1 MDNKKSIIIGSI
13 VALVIL
19 AIVLLITFTT
29 ELYGFFV
36 VLLTLFI
43 ILLISLGF
51 YIKEKPDEYSVFQ
64 KEKKRILKTYSS
76 AIIEVENLPNIAGK
90 NIIKVKSMDDLVD
103 AQLELREPIYYK
115 NDNDSCFFLLLH
127 YNEACI
133 YILRLNPDVI
143 SPTEQSLRFIQMDDS
158 KQLNYESLLDNIEN
172 TLVLKL
178 DELRSVRISPVRNR
192 KKIEVIDSS
201 AIKEKIKENKDFNE
215 KTLIDELSKTSII
228 KNLQEQLNNL
238 EKEYKKDVKNETKKE
253 TKKEKEEEQKIAKTF
268 QKIEEEPEESL
279 YDKIMREAAEE
290 EAAEEA
296 IRAALKE
303 SPKDIKEEKKEEPE
317 DPIIAQILD
326 EEEPIKIIE
335 EKKTEEKKIEE
346 KKEISNNENIPEKK
360 TPKKPKKPNKNTHAA
375 RRATA
380 YKKNNK

>member
-29 ELYGFFV
+29 ELYGFFA

-127 YNEACI
+127 YNEACV

-143 SPTEQSLRFIQMDDS
+143 SPTEQSLRFIQKEDA

-178 DELRSVRISPVRNR
+178 DELRSVKISPVRNR
-192 KKIEVIDSS
+192 NRIEVIDSS
-201 AIKEKIKENKDFNE
+201 PIKNKIKQNKKFNE
-215 KTLIDELSKTSII
+215 DTLIDELSKTSIL
-228 KNLQEQLNNL
+228 KNLQEQINNL
-238 EKEYKKDVKNETKKE
+238 QEEYKEEKSSKNTF
-253 TKKEKEEEQKIAKTF
+253 EKV
-268 QKIEEEPEESL
+268 EEEPEESL
-279 YDKIMREAAEE
+279 YDKIM
-290 EAAEEA
+290 
-296 IRAALKE
+296 
-303 SPKDIKEEKKEEPE
+303 KEEKEEIDPE
-317 DPIIAQILD
+317 IISIMNED
-326 EEEPIKIIE
+326 EVVE
-335 EKKTEEKKIEE
+335 EKKVESKKVKEVEKAMAKDT
-346 KKEISNNENIPEKK
+346 K
-360 TPKKPKKPNKNTHAA
+360 TKTTAKKPRKPVKNTHAT
-375 RRATA
+375 RRTSS
-380 YKKNNK
+380 YKKKIK

>member
-13 VALVIL
+13 IALVIL
-19 AIVLLITFTT
+19 AVVLIITFAT

-36 VLLTLFI
+36 VLLTLFV

-51 YIKEKPDEYSVFQ
+51 YIKEKPDEYSIFL
-64 KEKKRILKTYSS
+64 KEKRRILKTYSS

-127 YNEACI
+127 YNEACV

-143 SPTEQSLRFIQMDDS
+143 SPTEQSLRFIQKEDT

-178 DELRSVRISPVRNR
+178 DELRSVKISPIRNK
-192 KKIEVIDSS
+192 KKIEVLDST
-201 AIKEKIKENKDFNE
+201 AIKEKIKENKDYNE

-228 KNLQEQLNNL
+228 KNLQEKLNNL
-238 EKEYKKDVKNETKKE
+238 ENEYKEKKNTKTFE
-253 TKKEKEEEQKIAKTF
+253 PVEEQ
-268 QKIEEEPEESL
+268 EESL
-279 YDKIMREAAEE
+279 YDKIMKEE
-290 EAAEEA
+290 LELEE
-296 IRAALKE
+296 
-303 SPKDIKEEKKEEPE
+303 KEEKGNPTINQLIDEDYLIDEDFFKKEKTKKKVEEEKPKKEE
-317 DPIIAQILD
+317 
-326 EEEPIKIIE
+326 
-335 EKKTEEKKIEE
+335 EKEK
-346 KKEISNNENIPEKK
+346 
-360 TPKKPKKPNKNTHAA
+360 PKKPKKVIKNTHAT
-375 RRATA
+375 RRASN
-380 YKKNNK
+380 YKKKTK

>member
-36 VLLTLFI
+36 VLLTLFV

-51 YIKEKPDEYSVFQ
+51 YIKEKPDEYSVYQ

-133 YILRLNPDVI
+133 YILRLNSDVI
-143 SPTEQSLRFIQMDDS
+143 SPTEQSLRFIQKEDS
-158 KQLNYESLLDNIEN
+158 KALNYESLLDNIEN

-178 DELRSVRISPVRNR
+178 DELRSVKISPIRNR

-201 AIKEKIKENKDFNE
+201 AIKEKIKENKDFHE

-228 KNLQEQLNNL
+228 KNLQKQLSNL
-238 EKEYKKDVKNETKKE
+238 EQEYKEEKNNK
-253 TKKEKEEEQKIAKTF
+253 KTF
-268 QKIEEEPEESL
+268 QPVKEEESL
-279 YDKIMREAAEE
+279 YDKIMKEELEE
-290 EAAEEA
+290 E
-296 IRAALKE
+296 
-303 SPKDIKEEKKEEPE
+303 KEEKTKINENKILKAIEEETKKVKEIEKKLNKEEQE
-317 DPIIAQILD
+317 A
-326 EEEPIKIIE
+326 KT
-335 EKKTEEKKIEE
+335 KKT
-346 KKEISNNENIPEKK
+346 NR
-360 TPKKPKKPNKNTHAA
+360 KPRKGANNTHAA
-375 RRATA
+375 RRASS
-380 YKKNNK
+380 YKKKKQ

>member
-1 MDNKKSIIIGSI
+1 MDNKKSIVIGSI

-64 KEKKRILKTYSS
+64 KEKRRILKTYSS

-143 SPTEQSLRFIQMDDS
+143 SPTEQSLRFIQKEDS

-178 DELRSVRISPVRNR
+178 DELRSVKISPVRNR
-192 KKIEVIDSS
+192 NKIEVIDSS
-201 AIKEKIKENKDFNE
+201 AIKEKIKENKDYTE

-228 KNLQEQLNNL
+228 KNLQEQIKDLEQGYKEEEDSKKTFKKVKKEENEDSL
-238 EKEYKKDVKNETKKE
+238 YDLIMKEDKEVKEEKIEKEEENKQDPEIIAILEEDAKESVEDKPKE
-253 TKKEKEEEQKIAKTF
+253 TKKVKEVV
-268 QKIEEEPEESL
+268 
-279 YDKIMREAAEE
+279 
-290 EAAEEA
+290 
-296 IRAALKE
+296 
-303 SPKDIKEEKKEEPE
+303 
-317 DPIIAQILD
+317 
-326 EEEPIKIIE
+326 
-335 EKKTEEKKIEE
+335 
-346 KKEISNNENIPEKK
+346 KEIDKENKS
-360 TPKKPKKPNKNTHAA
+360 KKPRKPRTTTKNTHSN
-375 RRATA
+375 RRAAT
-380 YKKNNK
+380 YKKKNNKESV

>member
-36 VLLTLFI
+36 VLLTLFV

-238 EKEYKKDVKNETKKE
+238 EKEYKKDVKNEPKKEE

-296 IRAALKE
+296 IRVALKE
-303 SPKDIKEEKKEEPE
+303 SSKDIKEEKKEEPE

-335 EKKTEEKKIEE
+335 EKKIEE

-360 TPKKPKKPNKNTHAA
+360 APKKPKKPNKNTHAA

>member
-36 VLLTLFI
+36 VLLTLFV

-253 TKKEKEEEQKIAKTF
+253 KEEEQKIAKTF

-290 EAAEEA
+290 EATEEA

-303 SPKDIKEEKKEEPE
+303 SPKEVKEEKKEEPE

-335 EKKTEEKKIEE
+335 EKKIEEEKVITK
-346 KKEISNNENIPEKK
+346 NENLQEKK

>member
-1 MDNKKSIIIGSI
+1 MDNKKSIVIGSI

-36 VLLTLFI
+36 VLLTLFV

-127 YNEACI
+127 YNEACV

-143 SPTEQSLRFIQMDDS
+143 SPTEQSLRFIQKEDS

-178 DELRSVRISPVRNR
+178 DELRSVKISPVRNR

-201 AIKEKIKENKDFNE
+201 AIKEKIKENKDFTE
-215 KTLIDELSKTSII
+215 DTLIDELSKTSII
-228 KNLQEQLNNL
+228 KNLQAQLSNL
-238 EKEYKKDVKNETKKE
+238 EQEYKEEKNSNKTFKPV
-253 TKKEKEEEQKIAKTF
+253 EEEK
-268 QKIEEEPEESL
+268 EESL
-279 YDKIMREAAEE
+279 YDKIMKEELEE
-290 EAAEEA
+290 EEKEEQ
-296 IRAALKE
+296 E
-303 SPKDIKEEKKEEPE
+303 EIKEEINE
-317 DPIIAQILD
+317 DPIIT
-326 EEEPIKIIE
+326 KIINEPEVIENKKEE
-335 EKKTEEKKIEE
+335 EKKVKEVEKEIKKDE
-346 KKEISNNENIPEKK
+346 KKEKKAVKK
-360 TPKKPKKPNKNTHAA
+360 TRKTVKSTHAS
-375 RRATA
+375 RRTSS
-380 YKKNNK
+380 YKKKKQ

>member
-1 MDNKKSIIIGSI
+1 MDNKKSIVIGSI

-36 VLLTLFI
+36 VLLTLFV

-127 YNEACI
+127 YNEACV

-143 SPTEQSLRFIQMDDS
+143 SPTEQSLRFIQKEDS

-178 DELRSVRISPVRNR
+178 DELRSVKISPVRNR

-201 AIKEKIKENKDFNE
+201 AIKEKIKENKDFTE
-215 KTLIDELSKTSII
+215 DTLIDELSKTSII
-228 KNLQEQLNNL
+228 KNLQAQLSNL
-238 EKEYKKDVKNETKKE
+238 EQEYKEEKNSNKTFKPV
-253 TKKEKEEEQKIAKTF
+253 EEEK
-268 QKIEEEPEESL
+268 EESL
-279 YDKIMREAAEE
+279 YDKIMKEELEE
-290 EAAEEA
+290 EEKEEQ
-296 IRAALKE
+296 E
-303 SPKDIKEEKKEEPE
+303 EIKEEINE
-317 DPIIAQILD
+317 DPIITEIIN
-326 EEEPIKIIE
+326 EPEVIENKKEE
-335 EKKTEEKKIEE
+335 EKKVKKVEKEIKKDE
-346 KKEISNNENIPEKK
+346 KKEKKAVKK
-360 TPKKPKKPNKNTHAA
+360 TRKTVKSTHAS
-375 RRATA
+375 RRTSS
-380 YKKNNK
+380 YKKKKQ